1 MITRYIDFNID
12 NKYLT
17 EVLPMIPTNT
27 ILNKTLTGLG
37 ATYGELKAE
46 RHSIIIEPNVPV
58 IIGKTKDPKHK
69 NSFGVYEG
77 VYADDIVTYLEK
89 NKGYHKILTTP
100 ESFCKIKNAFLEV
113 EIDMYEECFLLFDEC
128 ERIIQDVCYRQDIAL
143 PIDDF
148 FKFKNKAMVSATP
161 IIPKDPRFK
170 EQGFQLLQIRP
181 TYNYKQDLQLVSTN
195 NILKTL
201 RDDSNCFIK
210 NSDDDKPLCIFIN
223 STDTIQ
229 ALIQQLGIEK
239 DSAVFC
245 STKSVHKLKDKKFNH
260 AYDLWTEKRMKKYN
274 FFTSRFYSAVDII
287 LPYKVSLMIVSDIFY
302 AEHSMIDPYT
312 EAPQIIGRFR
322 NGVEEVAHITNYN
335 YNIAIRKEE
344 EINSYLQ
351 CSEEIY
357 AKIKNLYDT
366 TLLSTYKQAYKEA
379 LAVIPYSRFINNDG
393 TKNYFALDNYK
404 EEEVIKSYYNNP
416 TLLEEAYIQS
426 NRYNI
431 QTFNHEYP
439 LSDED
444 RLQQYR
450 YRNSPKKMN
459 AETLRQLI
467 LLSED
472 QNDYQSSIIQEY
484 RNELY
489 HYNPLIV
496 EAFELLGADKIR
508 ELRYSR
514 PKLKE
519 AILLKQHNE
528 KTSGV
533 VFQQAIENS
542 FKVNTAYTRVD
553 IKDELRRLYKLF
565 NIKPT
570 EAITAETIR
579 KYYNVKPAKI
589 KQKQAFR
596 LITRL

>member
-1 MITRYIDFNID
+1 MTTRYIDFNID

-100 ESFCKIKNAFLEV
+100 ESFSKIQNAFIEV

-170 EQGFQLLQIRP
+170 EQGFQLVQIRP
-181 TYNYKQDLQLVSTN
+181 TYDYKQDLQLVSTN

-210 NSDDDKPLCIFIN
+210 NSDDAKPLCIFIN

-287 LPYKVSLMIVSDIFY
+287 LPYKVNLLMVSDIFY

-322 NGVEEVAHITNYN
+322 NGVGEVAHVTNYN

-351 CSEEIY
+351 CSEDIY

-553 IKDELRRLYKLF
+553 IKDELRRLYTLF

-589 KQKQAFR
+589 KQKQALR